1 MTTFENNM
9 RDDNRY
15 VELSVEELRGV
26 PNDFLVTHPL
36 DESSGKIHVYGK
48 STATRPILEYS

>member
-1 MTTFENNM
+1 M